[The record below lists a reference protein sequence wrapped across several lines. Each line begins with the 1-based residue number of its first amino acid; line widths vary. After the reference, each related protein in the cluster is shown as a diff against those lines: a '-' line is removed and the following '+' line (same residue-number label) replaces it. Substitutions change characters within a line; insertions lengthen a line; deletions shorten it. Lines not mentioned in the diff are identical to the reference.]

1 MHSHYNVDIAHF
13 EKKNIVIL
21 SNVPSQLHQGGDI
34 QVYFVSLGQR
44 SPEYMWEACAEAESF
59 FFNLCSR
66 KMLHVYTTLVKI
78 DHRIISPTNTQST
91 SKLPHL
97 IMVCSC

>member
-21 SNVPSQLHQGGDI
+21 SNVPGQLHQGGDI

-44 SPEYMWEACAEAESF
+44 SPE
-59 FFNLCSR
+59 
-66 KMLHVYTTLVKI
+66 
-78 DHRIISPTNTQST
+78 
-91 SKLPHL
+91 
-97 IMVCSC
+97 

>member
-1 MHSHYNVDIAHF
+1 MKLDYNMCITVRLKSRRHAQPLQRGYSPF
-13 EKKNIVIL
+13 RKKNIVIL
-21 SNVPSQLHQGGDI
+21 SNVPGQLHQGGDI

-66 KMLHVYTTLVKI
+66 KMATRLYYTCK
-78 DHRIISPTNTQST
+78 N
-91 SKLPHL
+91 
-97 IMVCSC
+97 

>member
-13 EKKNIVIL
+13 EKNIVIL
-21 SNVPSQLHQGGDI
+21 SNVPGQLHQGGDI

-66 KMLHVYTTLVKI
+66 KMATHLYYTCKNW
-78 DHRIISPTNTQST
+78 P
-91 SKLPHL
+91 
-97 IMVCSC
+97 

>member
-13 EKKNIVIL
+13 KKKKHRNIL
-21 SNVPSQLHQGGDI
+21 SNVPAQLYQGGDI
-34 QVYFVSLGQR
+34 RVYFVRLGQR

-66 KMLHVYTTLVKI
+66 KMATRLYYTC
-78 DHRIISPTNTQST
+78 NN
-91 SKLPHL
+91 
-97 IMVCSC
+97 